1 MKKRHSFMGI
11 ANSEMGS
18 ATVDASPLGG
28 GGGRDDS
35 ESRRRDGKGSSA
47 GSAALAKDKFKSM
60 GSLQMEPSLP
70 PAPM

>member
-11 ANSEMGS
+11 ANSEMGG
-18 ATVDASPLGG
+18 ATVDTNPLGDG
-28 GGGRDDS
+28 GV
-35 ESRRRDGKGSSA
+35 RDGKGNSA